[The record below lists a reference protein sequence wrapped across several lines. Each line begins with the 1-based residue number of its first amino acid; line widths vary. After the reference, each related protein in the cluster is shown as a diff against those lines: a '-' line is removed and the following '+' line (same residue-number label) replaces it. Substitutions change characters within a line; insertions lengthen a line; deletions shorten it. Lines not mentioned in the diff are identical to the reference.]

1 MARPRL
7 PRTLRRSRQI
17 NARFTEAEAQRL
29 AGYAEAARL
38 TVPEYLRRRG
48 LRRRTPVIATPE
60 LPPEIRYELNKI
72 GVNLNQIVRLA
83 HEGRYRPRGGRAVV
97 ERMER
102 MAAWIEEALDP
113 GGGK

>member
-1 MARPRL
+1 M
-7 PRTLRRSRQI
+7 
-17 NARFTEAEAQRL
+17 
-29 AGYAEAARL
+29 
-38 TVPEYLRRRG
+38 
-48 LRRRTPVIATPE
+48 IATVE

-102 MAAWIEEALDP
+102 LAAWIEEALDP
-113 GGGK
+113 GGGE